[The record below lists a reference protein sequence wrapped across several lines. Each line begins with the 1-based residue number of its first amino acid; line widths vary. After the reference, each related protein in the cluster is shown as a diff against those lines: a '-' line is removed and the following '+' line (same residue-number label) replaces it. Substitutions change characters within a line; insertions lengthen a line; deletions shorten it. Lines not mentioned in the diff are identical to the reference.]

1 MPTATRSS
9 ITVIRSTPSQAILP
23 LVRPMVTGFSAS
35 GSWPH
40 PTWLYRAV
48 DRRVVGTVT
57 GIRTSLVNIPWYSS
71 VFERR
76 DGFSG
81 SVPLCGS
88 LSKTEPEKSFYK
100 VVTMLLEKQNTSRR
114 TPGLVTWVCWVGL
127 TALGGIVGT
136 FLLSVV
142 SNANTSLNGLLI
154 WCYLASPLIFVFSA
168 LFTSGQSLIFGT
180 QEFWSV
186 SLSLAIMSLLFG
198 SLVGLMQGILVIRR
212 LGGLGGLGGL
222 GAAPRLLLWWVT
234 GSAIAW
240 GVGYPLGE
248 QFLASFLWHASTPF
262 SQAATGLVVGTTWGI
277 IGAIT
282 GVVLMWVG
290 RARAKVW

>member
-1 MPTATRSS
+1 M
-9 ITVIRSTPSQAILP
+9 
-23 LVRPMVTGFSAS
+23 
-35 GSWPH
+35 
-40 PTWLYRAV
+40 LY
-48 DRRVVGTVT
+48 
-57 GIRTSLVNIPWYSS
+57 
-71 VFERR
+71 
-76 DGFSG
+76 
-81 SVPLCGS
+81 
-88 LSKTEPEKSFYK
+88 
-100 VVTMLLEKQNTSRR
+100 EKQNTYRR

-154 WCYLASPLIFVFSA
+154 WCYLASPLFFVALGQWLLLRRFVAQASWWLLTSVLGFLFVYPYLLIYGFSA
-168 LFTSGQSLIFGT
+168 LYSSGQSLIFGT
-180 QEFWSV
+180 REFWIV
-186 SLSLAIMSLLFG
+186 SLTLAIMSLLFG

-222 GAAPRLLLWWVT
+222 GAAPWLLLWWVT

>member
-1 MPTATRSS
+1 M
-9 ITVIRSTPSQAILP
+9 
-23 LVRPMVTGFSAS
+23 
-35 GSWPH
+35 
-40 PTWLYRAV
+40 LY
-48 DRRVVGTVT
+48 
-57 GIRTSLVNIPWYSS
+57 
-71 VFERR
+71 
-76 DGFSG
+76 
-81 SVPLCGS
+81 
-88 LSKTEPEKSFYK
+88 
-100 VVTMLLEKQNTSRR
+100 EKQNTYRR

-154 WCYLASPLIFVFSA
+154 WCYLASPLFFVALGQWLLLRRFVAQASRWLLTSALGFLFVYPYLHIYGFSA
-168 LFTSGQSLIFGT
+168 LYTSGQSLFFGT
-180 QEFWSV
+180 REFWSV
-186 SLSLAIMSLLFG
+186 SLTLAIMSLLFG

-222 GAAPRLLLWWVT
+222 GAASRLLLWWVT

-240 GVGYPLGE
+240 GVGFPLGE

-262 SQAATGLVVGTTWGI
+262 SQAAAGLVVGTTWGI

-282 GVVLMWVG
+282 GVVLIWVG

>member
-1 MPTATRSS
+1 M
-9 ITVIRSTPSQAILP
+9 
-23 LVRPMVTGFSAS
+23 
-35 GSWPH
+35 
-40 PTWLYRAV
+40 LY
-48 DRRVVGTVT
+48 
-57 GIRTSLVNIPWYSS
+57 
-71 VFERR
+71 
-76 DGFSG
+76 
-81 SVPLCGS
+81 
-88 LSKTEPEKSFYK
+88 
-100 VVTMLLEKQNTSRR
+100 EKQNTYRR

-154 WCYLASPLIFVFSA
+154 WCYLASPP
-168 LFTSGQSLIFGT
+168 
-180 QEFWSV
+180 
-186 SLSLAIMSLLFG
+186 FG

-212 LGGLGGLGGL
+212 LGGL

-262 SQAATGLVVGTTWGI
+262 SQAAAGLVVGTTWGI

-282 GVVLMWVG
+282 GVVLIWVG

>member
-1 MPTATRSS
+1 M
-9 ITVIRSTPSQAILP
+9 
-23 LVRPMVTGFSAS
+23 
-35 GSWPH
+35 
-40 PTWLYRAV
+40 LY
-48 DRRVVGTVT
+48 
-57 GIRTSLVNIPWYSS
+57 
-71 VFERR
+71 
-76 DGFSG
+76 
-81 SVPLCGS
+81 
-88 LSKTEPEKSFYK
+88 
-100 VVTMLLEKQNTSRR
+100 EKQNTYRR

-154 WCYLASPLIFVFSA
+154 WCYLAWPLFFVALGQWLLLRRFVALASWWLLTSLLGFLFVYPYLLIYGFSA
-168 LFTSGQSLIFGT
+168 LYSSGQSLIFGT
-180 QEFWSV
+180 REFWSV

-198 SLVGLMQGILVIRR
+198 SLVGLMQGILVIKR
-212 LGGLGGLGGL
+212 LGGL
-222 GAAPRLLLWWVT
+222 GAASRLLLWWVT

-240 GVGYPLGE
+240 GVGFPLGE

-262 SQAATGLVVGTTWGI
+262 SQAAAGLVVGTTWGI

-282 GVVLMWVG
+282 GVVLIWVG